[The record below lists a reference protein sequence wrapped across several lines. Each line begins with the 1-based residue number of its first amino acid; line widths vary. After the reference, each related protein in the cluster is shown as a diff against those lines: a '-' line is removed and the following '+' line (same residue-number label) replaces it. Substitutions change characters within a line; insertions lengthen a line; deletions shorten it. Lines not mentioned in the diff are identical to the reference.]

1 VTPQGHFTV
10 IAQIATGR
18 GDALREVLEHM
29 SSVPGISDPANDI
42 LPFGTFERLHFA
54 RLVVLDDSTL
64 ADIEIYGVQ
73 PPPVPTYLAFMGD
86 CDGSAHE
93 LLADMAARA
102 ETGLRRIFGH
112 CTDFDPAADL
122 FSWMLAHDRPPAAYY
137 VNWVGRTVLQ
147 IKEESALQRCL
158 SSRVTREPPA
168 SGAEARARHR
178 ELVDFV
184 AGEVRAGHLSLTPP
198 APTPFGWLIVHIAY
212 LIAVP
217 VIAIA
222 LLPLMVVLAP
232 FFLWQLRRLETS
244 DAEICPRPELAA
256 LQALQRL
263 EDVDVT
269 NQYTAIGSLKP
280 GWFRNA
286 LVTVLIVL
294 VDYFARQ
301 FFTRGYLARV
311 RTIHFARWV
320 FLDGKSRMLFASS
333 YDGAHE
339 AYMDDFINKV
349 AWGLNLVFSNGV
361 GWPRTD
367 WLITR
372 GARREHLFKYF
383 QRRHQI
389 PSQVWY
395 KAYPGLTLI
404 DLERNHRI
412 RQGLQLA
419 HPSDSEAIA
428 WLNLL

>member
-10 IAQIATGR
+10 IAALTDGR
-18 GDALREVLEHM
+18 ENELRELLERM
-29 SSVPGISDPANDI
+29 SSVPGIADPGNDL
-42 LPFGTFERLHFA
+42 LPFGSFERLHFA
-54 RLVVLDDSTL
+54 RLAVLEDPTL
-64 ADIEIYGVQ
+64 ADIEIYGIRPAQ
-73 PPPVPTYLAFMGD
+73 VPTYLAFMGD
-86 CDGSAHE
+86 CDGSAHD
-93 LLADMAARA
+93 LLADMTRSA
-102 ETGLRRIFGH
+102 EEGLRRIFSY
-112 CTDFDPAADL
+112 CRDFDPAANL
-122 FSWMLAHDRPPAAYY
+122 LKWMLAHDQPAAACY
-137 VNWVGRTVLQ
+137 VNWVGRTVRQ
-147 IKEESALQRCL
+147 IKEDSALQLCL
-158 SSRVTREPPA
+158 SGRTPRAPPA
-168 SGAEARARHR
+168 TVAEARTLHR
-178 ELVDFV
+178 ELAEFIK
-184 AGEVRAGHLSLTPP
+184 GEVLAGRLSLTPP
-198 APTPFGWLIVHIAY
+198 APTPLRWLIPHIAQ

-217 VIAIA
+217 VVAIA
-222 LLPLMVVLAP
+222 LLPAMIVLSP

-244 DAEICPRPELAA
+244 DAEICPPPDLRA
-256 LQALQRL
+256 LQALQSL

-280 GWFRNA
+280 GWFRSA
-286 LVTVLIVL
+286 LVQVLIVL

-301 FFTRGYLARV
+301 FFTHGYLARV

-333 YDGAHE
+333 YDGVHE

-349 AWGLNLVFSNGV
+349 AWGLNLIFSNGI

-395 KAYPGLTLI
+395 KAYPGLTLV

-419 HPSDSEAIA
+419 HPSETEVIA